1 MACLNS
7 HFQLSK
13 SLEKLSKS
21 GMHFIEK
28 RNDLLYS
35 RASNKHSDTTSDD
48 LRGGTRGNAVRSLT
62 ICAQGTLFPVRET
75 KDGGT
80 SYP

>member
-35 RASNKHSDTTSDD
+35 RASNKHTDTTSDD
-48 LRGGTRGNAVRSLT
+48 LRGGGGGRGGTPYVPLLFVLRERRSL
-62 ICAQGTLFPVRET
+62 
-75 KDGGT
+75 
-80 SYP
+80 